1 MKWGSAMEYYAKSPN
16 AQGNQPTVKEH
27 LQRVAEFAQMY
38 GEPLKLGE
46 VTKMIGQLH
55 DFGKYTQAFQDVL
68 KGIRTGVD
76 HAMGGAC
83 FAEACYKGRP
93 SSHPIAE
100 AINGH
105 HDGLVA
111 YDEIKGELYAVADPK
126 KTVHGN
132 AGKAPAIAAK
142 EQLLT
147 ANTAFRKDFP
157 DFKPP
162 KLPKPPEGELESMLY
177 TRMLFSC
184 LVDADYTAS
193 AWDNDSAY
201 LSHAENDCFDPRT
214 LLKRLNDYRDGI
226 KRYSNADK
234 TLNIYRDRVFEKCGE
249 MGDGPEGLY
258 TLTAPTG
265 TGKTLALL
273 HFALRHCL
281 RNGKQRIIIVLPF
294 LTLAEQNA
302 EIYEN
307 IVSDVLIDHSQ
318 SDLPDEARELAARWS
333 APVIITT
340 SVRFFE
346 ALFSDRPA
354 DCRKLHNIADS
365 VVVFDEAQSLPVNLT
380 TSTLRAVNELCSR
393 YHTTMVFSTA
403 TQPDFAARKDLD
415 WTPREI
421 IPENKKMFAA
431 LRRTEIEWRLDR
443 KTPLETVAEEMSP
456 LDSVCTIV
464 NLRRHARQIA
474 DALYQ
479 SCPKN
484 TVFFLTTDLC
494 PAHRSGQIEII
505 RQRLHEGKPCRVVAT
520 QCIEAGVD
528 LDFKTVYRALA
539 PLDAI
544 IQAAGRC
551 NRNGRDQ
558 MGRVIVFCPEDSR
571 RLYPDDWYNNAAITV
586 QEMSP
591 PFSIHDPDNIREYY
605 QRLFDGSS
613 DKKTLTEAIDAR
625 SFAQTAAQ
633 YKLIDNAGVQ
643 IIVPY
648 AEKRE
653 LYKSISKQLREQ
665 GADAGILKEAASI
678 TLTCFDKNLDIYAE
692 EIPVARRNRVRFD
705 GQTAGS
711 RVYLFRPQYEEYY
724 SAEMG
729 LHLPQGE
736 EFDGIW

>member
-1 MKWGSAMEYYAKSPN
+1 
-16 AQGNQPTVKEH
+16 
-27 LQRVAEFAQMY
+27 
-38 GEPLKLGE
+38 
-46 VTKMIGQLH
+46 
-55 DFGKYTQAFQDVL
+55 
-68 KGIRTGVD
+68 
-76 HAMGGAC
+76 
-83 FAEACYKGRP
+83 
-93 SSHPIAE
+93 
-100 AINGH
+100 
-105 HDGLVA
+105 
-111 YDEIKGELYAVADPK
+111 
-126 KTVHGN
+126 
-132 AGKAPAIAAK
+132 
-142 EQLLT
+142 
-147 ANTAFRKDFP
+147 
-157 DFKPP
+157 
-162 KLPKPPEGELESMLY
+162 
-177 TRMLFSC
+177 
-184 LVDADYTAS
+184 
-193 AWDNDSAY
+193 
-201 LSHAENDCFDPRT
+201 
-214 LLKRLNDYRDGI
+214 
-226 KRYSNADK
+226 
-234 TLNIYRDRVFEKCGE
+234 
-249 MGDGPEGLY
+249 
-258 TLTAPTG
+258 
-265 TGKTLALL
+265 
-273 HFALRHCL
+273 
-281 RNGKQRIIIVLPF
+281 
-294 LTLAEQNA
+294 
-302 EIYEN
+302 
-307 IVSDVLIDHSQ
+307 
-318 SDLPDEARELAARWS
+318 
-333 APVIITT
+333 
-340 SVRFFE
+340 
-346 ALFSDRPA
+346 
-354 DCRKLHNIADS
+354 
-365 VVVFDEAQSLPVNLT
+365 
-380 TSTLRAVNELCSR
+380 
-393 YHTTMVFSTA
+393 
-403 TQPDFAARKDLD
+403 
-415 WTPREI
+415 
-421 IPENKKMFAA
+421 MFTA

-443 KTPLETVAEEMSP
+443 KTLLETVAEEMSP

-494 PAHRSGQIEII
+494 PAHRSRQIEII

-571 RLYPDDWYNNAAITV
+571 RLYPDDWYNNAAVTV

-605 QRLFDGSS
+605 QRLFDGST

-692 EIPVARRNRVRFD
+692 EIPVARRNRARFD

-711 RVYLFRPQYEEYY
+711 RVYLLCPQYEEYY